1 MNLGSYHPINKLSVI
16 WNCDSETDA
25 ETGCASLI
33 FFTPPAFVLQLPLT
47 KEYVQ
52 KSWEIR
58 PGINFGSGAQHLT
71 IGSDSSQPARWHF
84 MLTRQQTLRLY

>member
-47 KEYVQ
+47 KEYV
-52 KSWEIR
+52 
-58 PGINFGSGAQHLT
+58 
-71 IGSDSSQPARWHF
+71 
-84 MLTRQQTLRLY
+84 

>member
-33 FFTPPAFVLQLPLT
+33 FFYTSSICSTVT
-47 KEYVQ
+47 INKR
-52 KSWEIR
+52 IR
-58 PGINFGSGAQHLT
+58 IEVVG
-71 IGSDSSQPARWHF
+71 DSSRDQ
-84 MLTRQQTLRLY
+84 L